1 MTMGIWLLYDFR
13 SVDLRYVLSANQQLR
28 PGSFCR
34 YVDDDVELAKD
45 EVKRA
50 RCTKNPLNAPNL
62 RLRLGETELSRIF
75 KEDLI
80 QVTIYDPMTDKQVEA
95 CRGLGKAR
103 HLAAYYHAQTQILY
117 RMQSHDQ
124 NHYDP

>member
-1 MTMGIWLLYDFR
+1 
-13 SVDLRYVLSANQQLR
+13 VN
-28 PGSFCR
+28 
-34 YVDDDVELAKD
+34 
-45 EVKRA
+45 RA
-50 RCTKNPLNAPNL
+50 RCTKNPLNAPDL

-103 HLAAYYHAQTQILY
+103 HLAAYYHA
-117 RMQSHDQ
+117 
-124 NHYDP
+124 